1 MVSSTT
7 YGGLLLQRTTLI
19 YINMKI
25 SLLIL
30 SIIAFVMGFGIFSQ
44 ARSAVHE
51 IEAFVLFAVSAILFS
66 GYAIVSAI
74 NLLSNKIEKSSSSK

>member
-1 MVSSTT
+1 
-7 YGGLLLQRTTLI
+7 
-19 YINMKI
+19 MKI

-44 ARSAVHE
+44 AQSAVHE

-66 GYAIVSAI
+66 GYAVVSAI
-74 NLLSNKIEKSSSSK
+74 NLLSNKIEKSSLSK

>member
-1 MVSSTT
+1 
-7 YGGLLLQRTTLI
+7 
-19 YINMKI
+19 MKI

-30 SIIAFVMGFGIFSQ
+30 SILAFIMGFGIFSQ
-44 ARSAVHE
+44 AQSAVHE

-74 NLLSNKIEKSSSSK
+74 SLLSNKIEKSSLPK